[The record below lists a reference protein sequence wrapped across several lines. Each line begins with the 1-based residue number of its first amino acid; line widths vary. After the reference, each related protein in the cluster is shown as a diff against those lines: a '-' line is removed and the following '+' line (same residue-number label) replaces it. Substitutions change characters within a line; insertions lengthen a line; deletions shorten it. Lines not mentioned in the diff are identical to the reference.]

1 MSYRNCDS
9 VVKSVIESFV
19 KRSEVGK
26 KKYDTDLDRTDLNIS
41 EWLQHAQEE
50 HMDAILYLEKIKNV
64 VNDETLLKGLTQPP
78 RHKYTLSDVA
88 YYNYSYVRLQ
98 LSNTV
103 DGILNKS
110 HHVFL
115 AICNAYYSD

>member
-41 EWLQHAQEE
+41 EWL
-50 HMDAILYLEKIKNV
+50 N
-64 VNDETLLKGLTQPP
+64 T
-78 RHKYTLSDVA
+78 HK
-88 YYNYSYVRLQ
+88 
-98 LSNTV
+98 
-103 DGILNKS
+103 KS
-110 HHVFL
+110 IWMRFY
-115 AICNAYYSD
+115 I